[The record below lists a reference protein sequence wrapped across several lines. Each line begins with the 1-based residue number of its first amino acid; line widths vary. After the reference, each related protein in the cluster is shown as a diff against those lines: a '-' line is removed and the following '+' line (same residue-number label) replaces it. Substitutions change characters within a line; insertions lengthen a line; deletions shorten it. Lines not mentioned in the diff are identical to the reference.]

1 MPSEEDRLDIL
12 KVLTKSMRI
21 RDKEVLLTSMSN
33 LTPGYVPAD
42 LATLCKEAS
51 I

>member
-1 MPSEEDRLDIL
+1 MDMLS
-12 KVLTKSMRI
+12 VLTKKMLI
-21 RDKEVLLTSMSN
+21 KDKEALITDMSK